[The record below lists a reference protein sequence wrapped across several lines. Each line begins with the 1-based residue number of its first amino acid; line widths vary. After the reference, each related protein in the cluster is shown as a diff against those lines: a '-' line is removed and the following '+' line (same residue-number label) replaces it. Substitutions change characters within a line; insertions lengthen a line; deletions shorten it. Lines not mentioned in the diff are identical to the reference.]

1 MKVRH
6 MPTCDYTITYT
17 DNSKD
22 DHVIKLSKWEDAEKV
37 AHFIAT
43 MPLYTNVVLTDG
55 YSNYNHFV
63 NSVTISF
70 V

>member
-1 MKVRH
+1 

-17 DNSKD
+17 DNSGD

-43 MPLYTNVVLTDG
+43 LPLYTDVVLTDG
-55 YSNYNHFV
+55 YSNYHY
-63 NSVTISF
+63 STDPITISF